1 MNVLVT
7 GAFGNIGTYTLNELL
22 KQGHKVSA
30 FDLKTS
36 KNKRKVKRFR
46 SAIQVFWGDIRRPE
60 DLRSAVWGQDV
71 VIHMAAVIPHLSAT
85 GVNSEDQP
93 DFAEEVNVGGTR
105 NVIDA
110 ILEQPWRPRLILG
123 SSLHVFGRTQQMQPP
138 RRITDPVSPVEH
150 YARHKVQME
159 HMVRN
164 APLVWSIF
172 RFAAALPVR
181 LIIDPGMFNVPL
193 NNRIE
198 YVHPRDIAVALTNA
212 LSCEHVWGR
221 TLLIGGGEACQLYYR
236 DMMKEVL
243 GAAGLDLLPE
253 EAFAQEEFSTDW
265 LDTEESQRLLNY
277 QRRTLKDYTA
287 ELKAKL
293 GVLRYFVVML
303 RPLIQRWLLKRSPF
317 LGG

>member
-1 MNVLVT
+1 MKVLVT
-7 GAFGNIGTYTLNELL
+7 GAFGNIGSYTLSELL
-22 KQGHKVSA
+22 NQGHQVSA
-30 FDLKTS
+30 FDLETRP
-36 KNKRKVKRFR
+36 NKRRAKRFR
-46 SAIQVFWGDIRRPE
+46 SAVQVFWGDIRHLE
-60 DLRSAVWGQDV
+60 DLRRAVRGQDV
-71 VIHMAAVIPHLSAT
+71 VIHLAAVIPHLSAT

-93 DFAEEVNVGGTR
+93 DFAEAVNVDGTK
-105 NVIDA
+105 NVINA
-110 ILEQPWRPRLILG
+110 ILEESQPPRMILG
-123 SSLHVFGRTQQMQPP
+123 SSLHVFGKTQQMQPP

-159 HMVRN
+159 HMVRT

-198 YVHPRDIAVALTNA
+198 YVHPRDVATALTNA
-212 LSCEHVWGR
+212 LACEHVWGR
-221 TLLIGGGEACQLYYR
+221 TLLIGGGKECQLYYR
-236 DMMKEVL
+236 EMMEEVL
-243 GAAGLDLLPE
+243 SAAGLDLFPE
-253 EAFAQEEFSTDW
+253 DAFAREEFSTDW

-277 QRRTLKDYTA
+277 QRRTLKDYTR

-293 GVLRYFVVML
+293 GFLRYFVIMF